1 MGASN
6 LSPAFKI
13 SLLVVVDTL
22 ALWVGGRKPGVE
34 LAPPLPAADVTL
46 GYGSAAC
53 VPVKSNHASL
63 VFPWAQVNRA
73 AGTW

>member
-6 LSPAFKI
+6 VSPAFII
-13 SLLVVVDTL
+13 SILVVVGTL
-22 ALWVGGRKPGVE
+22 ALWVGARKRGVE

-46 GYGSAAC
+46 GYGLASC

-63 VFPWAQVNRA
+63 VFLWAQVNRA
-73 AGTW
+73 PGTR